1 MPEHFSV
8 MEALIMHVPYQSAA
22 ACHDSAMPK
31 SRLLMAWKL
40 HEVTGHSKNEE
51 SSMAAFK
58 TVLAVLVLAVLAAC
72 SSTLGIGRTA
82 PLEPGDGVIEN
93 ISVEQGSDSSGAGA
107 VLGAVAGGLLGNQI
121 GGGSGQTAAT
131 VAGVA
136 GGAYAGQQIE
146 KNRQGKV
153 QYQLGIRMESG
164 LYQTVTQD
172 TNPFQIGD
180 RVQVI
185 DGKLRRRER

>member
-1 MPEHFSV
+1 
-8 MEALIMHVPYQSAA
+8 
-22 ACHDSAMPK
+22 
-31 SRLLMAWKL
+31 
-40 HEVTGHSKNEE
+40 
-51 SSMAAFK
+51 MAAFK
-58 TVLAVLVLAVLAAC
+58 IVLVALAFAVLAAC
-72 SSTLGIGRTA
+72 SATGIGRTA
-82 PLEPGDGVIEN
+82 PQVSGDGVIEN
-93 ISVEQGSDSSGAGA
+93 ISVEQSSGSSGVGA
-107 VLGAVAGGLLGNQI
+107 VLGAVTGGLLGNQI

-146 KNRQGKV
+146 KSRQGKV